1 MNYDAIIVSVILVIA
16 LVLFM
21 SEWVRPDA
29 VALMAALACYLT
41 GVITLPEALSGF
53 SSRAVITVAA
63 VLVIGRALEL
73 SGGAAALTRILVPRS
88 RFILIP
94 LAGLLVMGALL
105 SAFMNNIAA
114 LVITMPAAI
123 AVARE
128 HRLPPGALLMPLSFA
143 TILGGTTTLIGT
155 PANLVL
161 SQVREDELGAP
172 FEMFSMTLIG
182 GAVTGAG
189 ILYLLLIGWR
199 LTPRRPSEDAPT
211 DAARVIELGV
221 PHDDEPIT
229 LAALRKRMRAARAP
243 LLAVLR
249 NRRQIRLEETDVLL
263 SSDRVLALTTEAPWP
278 VAERANLDP
287 VDQKTG
293 ADDAIT
299 ARVTVGHG
307 SPIIGLTSAAV
318 QGRTAGAVRVVARGP
333 RAARLR
339 MALDLIPIEV
349 GDELH
354 LHGGATAVAQFVR
367 SARLFEVDR
376 QMLPPASL
384 KPALRVLGIY
394 GLAVAV
400 STLLGMSTTLSFVI
414 AALAI
419 AMLRLI
425 PSDEIYRSI
434 DWPVIVLLA
443 GMIPVGR
450 AFDDSGATTYVADA
464 LIWSLSSASVPVMLG
479 AICGVSMLLSVF
491 LNNVA
496 TALIMG
502 AVGVQVAQAL
512 GIPADAALF
521 AVLIGASSD
530 FLTPVG
536 HQNNLIVMRP
546 GGYRFSDYPKMG
558 APLSIIVV
566 VLTALILT
574 EFYT

>member
-1 MNYDAIIVSVILVIA
+1 MNYDAIIVSFILVVA

-21 SEWVRPDA
+21 SDRVRPDA

-41 GVITLPEALSGF
+41 GVISLPEALAGF

-63 VLVIGRALEL
+63 ILVIGRALEL

-88 RFILIP
+88 RFIFLP
-94 LAGLLVMGALL
+94 LAGLLLMGVLL

-182 GAVTGAG
+182 GAVAGAG
-189 ILYLLLIGWR
+189 IVYLLLIGWR
-199 LTPRRPSEDAPT
+199 LTPRRRSNDGPI

-221 PHDDEPIT
+221 PHENAEIT
-229 LAALRKRMRAARAP
+229 LGDLRKRMRAARAP
-243 LLAVLR
+243 LIAILR
-249 NRRQIRLEETDVLL
+249 NRRRVLLKETDTLW
-263 SSDRVLALTTEAPWP
+263 SGDRILALSAEAPWP

-293 ADDAIT
+293 AEDAVT

-307 SPIIGLTSAAV
+307 SPLIDLTSASV
-318 QGRTAGAVRVVARGP
+318 EERTTGTVRVVARGL

-339 MALDLIPIEV
+339 APLDLVRIEV

-354 LHGGATAVAQFVR
+354 LHGGSAAVAQFVR

-394 GLAVAV
+394 ALAVAV
-400 STLLGMSTTLSFVI
+400 STLLGVSTTLSFVV

-434 DWPVIVLLA
+434 DWPIIVLLA
-443 GMIPVGR
+443 CMIPVGR
-450 AFDDSGATTYVADA
+450 AFDDSGATTYVADI
-464 LIWSLSSASVPVMLG
+464 LIWSLSSSSVPIMLG

-502 AVGVQVAQAL
+502 SVGVQVAQAL
-512 GIPADAALF
+512 GIPADAALL

-566 VLTALILT
+566 VLTAFLLT
-574 EFYT
+574 EYYT

>member
-1 MNYDAIIVSVILVIA
+1 MNYDAIIVSVILVCA
-16 LVLFM
+16 LILFV
-21 SEWVRPDA
+21 SNHVRPDA

-41 GVITLPEALSGF
+41 GVITLPQALDGF

-63 VLVIGRALEL
+63 VLIIGRALEL
-73 SGGAAALTRILVPRS
+73 SGGAAALTRFMVPRS
-88 RFILIP
+88 RFVVVP
-94 LAGLLVMGALL
+94 LAGLLIMGAVL

-161 SQVREDELGAP
+161 SQVREDEIGAP
-172 FEMFSMTLIG
+172 FEMFSMTPV
-182 GAVTGAG
+182 GAAVVGAG
-189 ILYLLLIGWR
+189 IIYLLLIGWR
-199 LTPRRPSEDAPT
+199 LTPRRRADDTPVDT
-211 DAARVIELGV
+211 VRVIELGV
-221 PHDDEPIT
+221 PHESGPLT
-229 LAALRKRMRAARAP
+229 LATLRKRMRAARAP
-243 LLAVLR
+243 LIAVLR
-249 NRRQIRLEETDVLL
+249 NQRNVALTSGDALL
-263 SSDRVLALTTEAPWP
+263 PGDRVLALAGESVWP
-278 VAERANLDP
+278 IAERAGLDA
-287 VDQKTG
+287 VDQK
-293 ADDAIT
+293 AAAEDAVT

-307 SPIIGLTSAAV
+307 SPLVGVTSAVVEGLTDGS
-318 QGRTAGAVRVVARGP
+318 VRVVARGL

-339 MALDLIPIEV
+339 QPLDLIPIDV

-354 LHGGATAVAQFVR
+354 LHGSGAAVAKFVR
-367 SARLFEVDR
+367 SSRLFEVDR
-376 QMLPPASL
+376 EMLPPASL
-384 KPALRVLGIY
+384 KPALRVLSIY
-394 GLAVAV
+394 AVAVAV
-400 STLLGMSTTLSFVI
+400 STLFGVSTTLSFVL

-425 PSDEIYRSI
+425 PGDEIYRSI

-443 GMIPVGR
+443 CMIPVGR
-450 AFDDSGATTYVADA
+450 AFDDSGATAYVADA
-464 LIWSLSSASVPVMLG
+464 LVWSLSSAPVPVTLG
-479 AICGVSMLLSVF
+479 AICAVSMLLSVF

-512 GIPADAALF
+512 GIPVDAALF

-566 VLTALILT
+566 VLTAWFLT
-574 EFYT
+574 EYYT